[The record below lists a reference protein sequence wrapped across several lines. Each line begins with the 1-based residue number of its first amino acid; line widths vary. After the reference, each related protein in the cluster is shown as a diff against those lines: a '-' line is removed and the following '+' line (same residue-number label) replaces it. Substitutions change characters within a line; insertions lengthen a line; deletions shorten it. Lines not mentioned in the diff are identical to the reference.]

1 MRPDMIQLLDC
12 TLRDGAHVNSGK
24 FGQKCIMNIAGGLAD
39 SGLDI
44 VELGFLRNIDYS
56 PDAAYYPRIEYAL
69 EILKGLPENSGT
81 EYALMARAD
90 EYDISQLSE
99 CTGKIRLIRIAFY
112 SDYLDEA
119 VRFAKEI
126 SARGYKFT
134 LNLINTPGCS
144 ESELNRAAEY
154 ACKIKPYI
162 MTIVDTFGVLMRDSL
177 ENILYRYNSMLD
189 PDITLGLHTHENFS
203 LALSLAQYFTD
214 RMNGRRNIAVDASLM
229 GIGRAPGNLCTELI
243 SSWLNDNYGK
253 NYNVMNILQLIQ
265 DNIAPLRKFFSW
277 GYSPAYFLSARHKV
291 HRSYSEY
298 LTAKNLSLD
307 NIETI
312 LSRIDKVH
320 SGKFSKEYADSLIL
334 EVIRS

>member
-1 MRPDMIQLLDC
+1 
-12 TLRDGAHVNSGK
+12 
-24 FGQKCIMNIAGGLAD
+24 
-39 SGLDI
+39 
-44 VELGFLRNIDYS
+44 
-56 PDAAYYPRIEYAL
+56 
-69 EILKGLPENSGT
+69 
-81 EYALMARAD
+81 
-90 EYDISQLSE
+90 
-99 CTGKIRLIRIAFY
+99 
-112 SDYLDEA
+112 
-119 VRFAKEI
+119 
-126 SARGYKFT
+126 
-134 LNLINTPGCS
+134 
-144 ESELNRAAEY
+144 
-154 ACKIKPYI
+154 
-162 MTIVDTFGVLMRDSL
+162 
-177 ENILYRYNSMLD
+177 
-189 PDITLGLHTHENFS
+189 
-203 LALSLAQYFTD
+203 
-214 RMNGRRNIAVDASLM
+214 M